1 VTTGIDELV
10 VPYDPT
16 PAANRVQR
24 WQRMLRSR
32 LISLGISVLILIL
45 VFIWQ
50 RDRLTANPTGTIVV
64 YGVILLAGLGWA
76 LFCWIALRRSRAAVA
91 ASGRG
96 TALRVSRAGV
106 EVAGRQFGWSQLA
119 APARRGLPEAVQQ
132 PLLLLGPGDGA
143 VLREALLDVLPP
155 AVAGQL
161 VVSVLAGVHHVE
173 VGELAPLD
181 GAVDL
186 HVRPRRHGR

>member
-119 APARRGLPEAVQQ
+119 ALTTAKGVWPS
-132 PLLLLGPGDGA
+132 GP
-143 VLREALLDVLPP
+143 VLRAVGVDGSQVDLPLEQLPVLP
-155 AVAGQL
+155 AT
-161 VVSVLAGVHHVE
+161 
-173 VGELAPLD
+173 LD
-181 GAVDL
+181 TT
-186 HVRPRRHGR
+186 VRAYSGGRHGLDLSALDA